1 LFNAALKQKQT
12 KLVHYLIESGAEA
25 TYDSMTAAFSTKN
38 RAIADIVLQRFDLR
52 TLSQQQ
58 LSLLCD
64 NAVDAGWVDVI
75 NLLASKGE

>member
-1 LFNAALKQKQT
+1 
-12 KLVHYLIESGAEA
+12 V
-25 TYDSMTAAFSTKN
+25 TYNSVVAAFSTKR

-75 NLLASKGE
+75 NLLASKGEWC